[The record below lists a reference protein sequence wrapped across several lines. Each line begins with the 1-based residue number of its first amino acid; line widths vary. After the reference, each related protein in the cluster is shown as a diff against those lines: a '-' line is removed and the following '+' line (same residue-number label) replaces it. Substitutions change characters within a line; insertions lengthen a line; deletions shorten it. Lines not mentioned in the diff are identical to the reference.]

1 MKQELYIAWNDN
13 NFLGIP
19 IIDEQHRS
27 IVAIIN
33 TLHYFV
39 EKHMELEVLTPI
51 INTIYQYTIIHFKT
65 EEMMLKEADYLS
77 IDDHILLHKHLIN
90 EMKSVA
96 DESTQERDVEPL
108 LKFLKAW
115 WLNHIN
121 REDRKY
127 VSFITSQK

>member
-51 INTIYQYTIIHFKT
+51 ISAISQYTIIHFKT
-65 EEMMLKEADYLS
+65 EEIMLKEAGYPSL
-77 IDDHILLHKHLIN
+77 DDHILLHKHLVN

>member
-51 INTIYQYTIIHFKT
+51 ISTIYQYTIIHFKT
-65 EEMMLKEADYLS
+65 EEMMLKEADYPS
-77 IDDHILLHKHLIN
+77 IDDHILLHKHLVN